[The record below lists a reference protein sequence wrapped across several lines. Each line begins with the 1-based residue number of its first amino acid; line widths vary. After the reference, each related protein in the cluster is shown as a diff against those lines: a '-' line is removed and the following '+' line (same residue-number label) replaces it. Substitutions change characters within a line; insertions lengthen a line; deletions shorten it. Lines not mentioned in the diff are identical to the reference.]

1 MIRINKYFSLAVMA
15 MMGAGF
21 VTSCD
26 NSKDSDAYTVY
37 PGPVAPVYFQIQPEQ
52 EIALGDNDSQFSFNV
67 YRDNKG
73 AQATQDLSWSGETTG
88 FNVPSSVTFESGSDV
103 AKAVVTFDINNIQGN
118 HAYDMTVSI
127 PGTEDSAFTQ
137 SAIQFNVLYTTW
149 IDLGYCQYTD
159 YFVGPIY
166 GAAPITYEV
175 QILEHPVNKGL
186 YRLVN
191 PYGEPFPYN
200 DPGDWDPSVD
210 SFLYVNAMNAQQVY
224 ICDEKGAAAIC
235 ETVTNWGDG
244 NFILTTL
251 GAYYIM
257 NGNSVGAVQ
266 NAGYLGYV
274 EDGVIYLPSNSAL
287 SGETGYNDGALYQ
300 MSFAGPAEWIVLP

>member
-1 MIRINKYFSLAVMA
+1 MKLYKYCSLAIMA
-15 MMGAGF
+15 IAGAGL

-37 PGPVAPVYFQIQPEQ
+37 SGPMAQVYFQIQPEQ

-103 AKAVVTFDINNIQGN
+103 ATAIVTFDIKDIKGN
-118 HAYDMTVSI
+118 YTYNMTVSI
-127 PGTEDSAFTQ
+127 PGTENSAFTQ
-137 SAIQFNVLYTTW
+137 SSVTFNVLYTTW
-149 IDLGYCQYTD
+149 VDLGYCKYTD
-159 YFVGPIY
+159 YFISTFFGVEN
-166 GAAPITYEV
+166 ITYEV

-191 PYGEPFPYN
+191 PYGENYPYN
-200 DPGDWDPSVD
+200 DPGDWDASVD
-210 SFLYVNAMNAQQVY
+210 SFMYVNAMNAKQVY
-224 ICDEKGAAAIC
+224 ICDEKGNAAVY
-235 ETVTNWGDG
+235 ESTTDWGYG
-244 NFILTTL
+244 NFLMTTL
-251 GAYYIM
+251 GSYYIM

-274 EDGVIYLPSNSAL
+274 EDGVMYLPSNNVLCGMADYE
-287 SGETGYNDGALYQ
+287 GGALYQ
-300 MSFAGPAEWIVLP
+300 NNFAGPAEWIVLP